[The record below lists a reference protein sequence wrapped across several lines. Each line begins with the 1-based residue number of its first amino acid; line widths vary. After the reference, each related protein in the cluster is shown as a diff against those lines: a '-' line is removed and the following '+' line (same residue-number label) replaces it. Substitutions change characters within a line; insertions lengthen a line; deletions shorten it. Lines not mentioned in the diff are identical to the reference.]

1 MAKGAIVTR
10 EEDFPRWYQEVIAG
24 AEMADNGPAR
34 GTMVIRPWG
43 YGIWELM
50 QAELDR
56 RIKEAG
62 AENAYFPLFIPEAF
76 LKLEAEHVEGFA
88 PELAV
93 VTHGGGKELEEP
105 LVVRPTSETVINSFF
120 AKWVQSH
127 RDLPLLVNQWANVV
141 RWELRPRLFLRTSE
155 FLWQEGH
162 TAHATFEDARAYALR
177 ILDDVYRSTM
187 VDVLGIP
194 VLTGHKTP
202 RERFAGAIQT
212 WTCEGMMGDGKALQ
226 MGTSH
231 ELGQNFAVPFNITF
245 TNASGTLEHVWQT
258 SWGVSTRLV
267 GAVVMTHGDDDGL
280 RLPPAIAPKQIV
292 LVPILRDRP
301 EDGGVIEYCES
312 LAAQLCAGAALGE
325 PIRASVDRRAGRSV
339 DKRWGW
345 VKRGVPIVCEIG
357 ARDVA
362 AGVVT
367 LLRRDRARS
376 GEKLAFSSLERTAL
390 VERAPALLAEIQD
403 ALRAEA
409 ANRLRTAIRSDLAT
423 LAQIEEYF
431 GQSEESESFRGW
443 VEVPW
448 ARPQGAAL
456 EAVERELKRL
466 KLTVRVVPLDSRP
479 IAGESC
485 LFTGAPAKERI
496 LVARAY

>member
-24 AEMADNGPAR
+24 AELADNGPAR

-120 AKWVQSH
+120 SKWIQSH
-127 RDLPLLVNQWANVV
+127 RDLPLLLNQWANVV

-162 TAHATFEDARAYALR
+162 TAHASEEDARVYALR

-187 VDVLGIP
+187 VDELCVP

-202 RERFAGAIQT
+202 RERFAGANRT

-231 ELGQNFAVPFNITF
+231 ELGQNFARPFDITYS
-245 TNASGTLEHVWQT
+245 NAQGTLEYVWQT

-267 GAVVMTHGDDDGL
+267 GALIMAHGDDFGL
-280 RLPPAIAPKQIV
+280 RLPPALAPAQAVV
-292 LVPILRDRP
+292 LVVKDEDAVRSAAEALAGELRAQGTRVRIDDRTDSSFGRRSIDWELKGVPARVEVGPRDLADGNVTLVVRHSREKKAVPLAGVATEVAAVLASAGGELRDEAAAALKARTA
-301 EDGGVIEYCES
+301 DAAT
-312 LAAQLCAGAALGE
+312 LAEAVEAGSVGFARIPMAALGNDGE
-325 PIRASVDRRAGRSV
+325 DR
-339 DKRWGW
+339 
-345 VKRGVPIVCEIG
+345 
-357 ARDVA
+357 
-362 AGVVT
+362 
-367 LLRRDRARS
+367 
-376 GEKLAFSSLERTAL
+376 
-390 VERAPALLAEIQD
+390 LAEH
-403 ALRAEA
+403 A
-409 ANRLRTAIRSDLAT
+409 
-423 LAQIEEYF
+423 
-431 GQSEESESFRGW
+431 
-443 VEVPW
+443 
-448 ARPQGAAL
+448 
-456 EAVERELKRL
+456 
-466 KLTVRVVPLDSRP
+466 LTVRCLQRP
-479 IAGESC
+479 DGSLAGP
-485 LFTGAPAKERI
+485 GDADDA
-496 LVARAY
+496 LVAVVGRSY